1 MTRRNDV
8 PEIFIEV
15 ELSIARS
22 GSDQYFKAVK
32 KFYLHVDKEWIGC
45 TGMYHSGQERN
56 VKDATE
62 QSY

>member
-1 MTRRNDV
+1 MSNLRPEIRSSSFFRGRVLEIMTRRNDV

-32 KFYLHVDKEWIGC
+32 KF
-45 TGMYHSGQERN
+45 
-56 VKDATE
+56 
-62 QSY
+62 